1 MIDTD
6 KYEGH
11 QYERMQIDRW
21 HLPDTPEEVIIANA
35 NLMNDAPLLL
45 EEVKR
50 LREERKQIRELLAE
64 VLPRKDGVPH
74 MGTILWGLESEL
86 KSTTSEI
93 AIILG
98 MAEREEE

>member
-6 KYEGH
+6 KYESMRRLFLDFI
-11 QYERMQIDRW
+11 ESASDEV
-21 HLPDTPEEVIIANA
+21 DEEAWRNK
-35 NLMNDAPLLL
+35 LTMLDELLA
-45 EEVKR
+45 EVQR

>member
-45 EEVKR
+45 AEVQR
-50 LREERKQIRELLAE
+50 LREENEMLRKVDWEYECLWTWLAE
-64 VLPRKDGVPH
+64 NTNLLN
-74 MGTILWGLESEL
+74 TIEPLV
-86 KSTTSEI
+86 
-93 AIILG
+93 
-98 MAEREEE
+98 EEWKKEMIE